1 MVPAAVRKSK
11 KQNKILTIVMIPNK
25 SGAVKRLRKELLLLE
40 RSSSKSKGGRSSP
53 DIDDVYLRP
62 TNPESILRWTALI
75 RGPQDVSL
83 EWSRVTLD
91 MDYLIF
97 SRSYG
102 M

>member
-53 DIDDVYLRP
+53 DI
-62 TNPESILRWTALI
+62 LRWTALI

>member
-1 MVPAAVRKSK
+1 VRSSAKRSK
-11 KQNKILTIVMIPNK
+11 KQNKILTRVMIPNN

-40 RSSSKSKGGRSSP
+40 RSSSKSKAGGSSP

-83 EWSRVTLD
+83 K
-91 MDYLIF
+91 
-97 SRSYG
+97 
-102 M
+102 